1 MGKTKDNQPK
11 NIVLERLDYYY
22 GRYRIISGFMNEEF
36 HAYAYTGS
44 RVIRKFSGSN
54 QDTIVQQ
61 LKDALH
67 EHMEDLKSRR
77 GEDGVPCAEEYREAI
92 ESMKDEISQKQVA
105 LLKIHARTQG
115 NKITIKDL
123 MRDAGCDTLEEADA
137 LYARVGRTLSIFL
150 DFKPQAE
157 ELPLPLK
164 SIHVI
169 AIPQGQRSEG
179 LWEWTLRPQVIEAL
193 EQVKV

>member
-1 MGKTKDNQPK
+1 MGKTKDKQPK
-11 NIVLERLDYYY
+11 KTAPERMDYYY
-22 GRYRIISGFMNEEF
+22 GRYRIISGFMNEQF

-44 RVIRKFSGSN
+44 RVIRKFSGGE
-54 QDTIVQQ
+54 QDVIVQQ

-67 EHMEDLKSRR
+67 EHMEDLKNRR
-77 GEDGVPCAEEYREAI
+77 DADGIPCAEEYREAI
-92 ESMKDEISQKQVA
+92 ESMQDEISRKQIA
-105 LLKIHARTQG
+105 LLKTHA
-115 NKITIKDL
+115 
-123 MRDAGCDTLEEADA
+123 
-137 LYARVGRTLSIFL
+137 GRTLSIFL

-193 EQVKV
+193 EDAKVRA

>member
-1 MGKTKDNQPK
+1 
-11 NIVLERLDYYY
+11 
-22 GRYRIISGFMNEEF
+22 MNEQF

-44 RVIRKFSGSN
+44 RVIKKFSGDDQN
-54 QDTIVQQ
+54 TVVQQ
-61 LKDALH
+61 LKEALH
-67 EHMEDLKSRR
+67 EHMEELKNRR
-77 GEDGVPCAEEYREAI
+77 DADGVPCTEEYREAI
-92 ESMKDEISQKQVA
+92 ESIKDEVSQKQIA
-105 LLKIHARTQG
+105 LLKIHARKSG

-123 MRDAGCDTLEEADA
+123 MHEAGCNTLGEADS

-164 SIHVI
+164 AINVI

-179 LWEWTLRPQVIEAL
+179 LWEWTLRPQVVEAL
-193 EQVKV
+193 EEARV